1 MGAGK
6 QFALKGETILTNT
19 LNTDVLIIGAGP
31 TGLAFA
37 SQLIRYGVDFVIV
50 DKKDGTTPY
59 SKAIGVQARTLELY
73 DQIGLAEPLIALG
86 TKATHIRL
94 IEDGVGRAEVPLTK
108 LGTGMSEY
116 PFLLIVEQGAHEK
129 LVYEFI
135 RSHSHD
141 VRWETELSEFSQD
154 EQGISATITSASGE
168 QQAVRA
174 KYLVACDGAKSSVR
188 KELGI
193 NFEGSTFE
201 RLFYVADVQI
211 KWEFPH
217 DMLAACWAK
226 ERSTAFF
233 PMPGEDR
240 YRIVGVFPSDTDK
253 TEGEVPYE
261 EIEKQCLED
270 TKIDMEIYK
279 VNWFSTYK
287 VHSRRVDQFSKGRC
301 FLVGDA
307 AHIHSPVGAQGMN
320 TGIQDG
326 YNLAWKLAT
335 VLRGEADAK
344 LLETYNEERK
354 VVASRLLETTDRM
367 FDLLMGDTK
376 VMGFVRTEI
385 LPYVANL
392 VMGLDSVNKFVF
404 PLLSQIG
411 ISYRESSLSIDGEFD
426 VKAGDRMPY
435 YSIDGQSIYG
445 GLHAPKFHL
454 VNLVDE
460 KGTGQLNAE
469 VERDY
474 AGLIDCHD
482 LPLTPRATEIFG
494 TDKPFSVL
502 LRPDNYIGFITAE
515 DTAATLKNYF
525 ENVIGRASKW
535 SGAVAR
541 L

>member
-1 MGAGK
+1 
-6 QFALKGETILTNT
+6 
-19 LNTDVLIIGAGP
+19 
-31 TGLAFA
+31 
-37 SQLIRYGVDFVIV
+37 
-50 DKKDGTTPY
+50 
-59 SKAIGVQARTLELY
+59 
-73 DQIGLAEPLIALG
+73 
-86 TKATHIRL
+86 
-94 IEDGVGRAEVPLTK
+94 
-108 LGTGMSEY
+108 
-116 PFLLIVEQGAHEK
+116 
-129 LVYEFI
+129 
-135 RSHSHD
+135 
-141 VRWETELSEFSQD
+141 
-154 EQGISATITSASGE
+154 
-168 QQAVRA
+168 
-174 KYLVACDGAKSSVR
+174 
-188 KELGI
+188 
-193 NFEGSTFE
+193 
-201 RLFYVADVQI
+201 
-211 KWEFPH
+211 
-217 DMLAACWAK
+217 
-226 ERSTAFF
+226 
-233 PMPGEDR
+233 
-240 YRIVGVFPSDTDK
+240 
-253 TEGEVPYE
+253 
-261 EIEKQCLED
+261 
-270 TKIDMEIYK
+270 
-279 VNWFSTYK
+279 
-287 VHSRRVDQFSKGRC
+287 
-301 FLVGDA
+301 
-307 AHIHSPVGAQGMN
+307 
-320 TGIQDG
+320 
-326 YNLAWKLAT
+326 
-335 VLRGEADAK
+335 LRGEADAK